1 MKNFISGSNGI
12 VFCGNDSGS
21 GFGLG
26 RRALNQIESFSSEEK
41 LWGPIKLYW
50 YDYPKQHFYDDGARQ
65 DDALQDHFPEPE
77 QVSFR
82 DVRWHE
88 KQLQD
93 CVDAGLDFIIPV
105 YWGNVSNYFS
115 PGVSFSIYGLPPL
128 QEAIEIREAAGKPS
142 PKIGM
147 FYDTS
152 TLLPGYHG
160 KRDKLDLTSEFGR
173 DIFYRTI
180 RDYFNQIEPENW
192 AAIDGRPLVVLYG
205 SAFVASHDQST
216 LDYVYQQFE
225 KDFGMRPY
233 LIRDNSWRFE
243 SDATTQWGAAL
254 GGPNIFG
261 HVGQIGPGYN
271 DTAVPG
277 RNTPIRDR
285 EDGNFYR
292 WSWHQILQNPMV
304 RIVLV
309 ETWNEMHEGTDICES
324 VEFGRQYIDL
334 TREYVQRFKE
344 GRTDVPRIILQHP
357 NPLFRPASDE
367 GKEFKDAKSVSVV
380 LGEQGESKG
389 VWLVRGNED
398 GVVEQTTIDG
408 KSAVRNKNPTFPIST
423 SRWQTHFLQR

>member
-1 MKNFISGSNGI
+1 M
-12 VFCGNDSGS
+12 
-21 GFGLG
+21 
-26 RRALNQIESFSSEEK
+26 
-41 LWGPIKLYW
+41 
-50 YDYPKQHFYDDGARQ
+50 
-65 DDALQDHFPEPE
+65 
-77 QVSFR
+77 
-82 DVRWHE
+82 
-88 KQLQD
+88 
-93 CVDAGLDFIIPV
+93 
-105 YWGNVSNYFS
+105 
-115 PGVSFSIYGLPPL
+115 
-128 QEAIEIREAAGKPS
+128 
-142 PKIGM
+142 
-147 FYDTS
+147 
-152 TLLPGYHG
+152 
-160 KRDKLDLTSEFGR
+160 
-173 DIFYRTI
+173 
-180 RDYFNQIEPENW
+180 
-192 AAIDGRPLVVLYG
+192 VLYG

-243 SDATTQWGAAL
+243 SDATTNGEPLWGTQYL
-254 GGPNIFG
+254 CSRRTDRTGIQRYGGART
-261 HVGQIGPGYN
+261 QYS
-271 DTAVPG
+271 
-277 RNTPIRDR
+277 IRDR

-408 KSAVRNKNPTFPIST
+408 KSAVRNKKSDLSYIYFKVADPFFFNGE
-423 SRWQTHFLQR
+423 QTLTLEYTYFDEGFHNHVLQYDSHQENIEHSGAYKGHQSVPCGQSGEWKTARIKLEDARFVNRQNAGSDFRFAIFGGQMAIHEVRVIKE